1 MGSIQALRSEAL
13 ALRAKEDTNVQISGY
28 LGQVNKSL
36 GNQITQLLDQLQG
49 VIKERTKAYNQLMSK
64 INKTI
69 IGKDGIGD
77 TSIRAGIGRVNTL
90 VVGVVSAVKGDFS
103 IATTASNLLN
113 FLSSVL
119 QAVAVQYTIKSAIYD
134 YEKAASQLGNIG
146 NHSGTVSVEGK
157 SVILPIGSAVEL
169 VEKRDAITPR
179 FKPKDFTYAIGY
191 DLAAGA
197 SPWNAH
203 DHRGYVGSLRRV

>member
-77 TSIRAGIGRVNTL
+77 TSIRAGIGMVNTL

-103 IATTASNLLN
+103 
-113 FLSSVL
+113 
-119 QAVAVQYTIKSAIYD
+119 
-134 YEKAASQLGNIG
+134 
-146 NHSGTVSVEGK
+146 
-157 SVILPIGSAVEL
+157 
-169 VEKRDAITPR
+169 
-179 FKPKDFTYAIGY
+179 
-191 DLAAGA
+191 
-197 SPWNAH
+197 
-203 DHRGYVGSLRRV
+203 